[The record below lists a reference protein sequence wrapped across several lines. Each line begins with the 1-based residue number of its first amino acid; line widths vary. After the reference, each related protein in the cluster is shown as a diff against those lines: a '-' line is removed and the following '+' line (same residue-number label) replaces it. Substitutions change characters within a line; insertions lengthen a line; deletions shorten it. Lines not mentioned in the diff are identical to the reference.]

1 MDTFFLGEKK
11 RHFILTSLLHPLMG
25 SERNRGERMG
35 KKDVRKTWAK
45 LKAKKMNAGLIK
57 VNEKRQNG
65 KRYKK
70 RS

>member
-1 MDTFFLGEKK
+1 
-11 RHFILTSLLHPLMG
+11 MG
-25 SERNRGERMG
+25 SERNRGERTG

-45 LKAKKMNAGLIK
+45 LKAKKTNAGLIK